1 MSIRSGSRSVM
12 SFLDHVSML
21 LVRIVC
27 RQKKGKSF
35 EFQSCLALHNILN
48 VLSLV
53 NMDKAFVCVT
63 KMISNVAK
71 NKRANNI
78 MIIIIVSA
86 FRLFLFL
93 LFSALRISSPLS
105 CSLIFSCWIRK
116 CRKYTIKKNANI
128 LANGSRITRIKQ
140 CRSARTLYFTVNW
153 LHIKILQFFVS
164 GKTKLVLHV
173 ISKQWKPEN

>member
-1 MSIRSGSRSVM
+1 MIQRKNFGEHISFVGIFVFSIVVKAKHRFYFIISP
-12 SFLDHVSML
+12 L
-21 LVRIVC
+21 LIIYINGINEQQIWQQICYVIFGPCIDALSQNCVPP
-27 RQKKGKSF
+27 KKGKSF

-63 KMISNVAK
+63 KIISNVAK

-105 CSLIFSCWIRK
+105 CSLIFSCWIR
-116 CRKYTIKKNANI
+116 NAGNI
-128 LANGSRITRIKQ
+128 Q
-140 CRSARTLYFTVNW
+140 
-153 LHIKILQFFVS
+153 
-164 GKTKLVLHV
+164 
-173 ISKQWKPEN
+173 

>member
-1 MSIRSGSRSVM
+1 MSSRSASRSVM

-21 LVRIVC
+21 LELC
-27 RQKKGKSF
+27 ATKKRKSF

-71 NKRANNI
+71 NKRASNI

-105 CSLIFSCWIRK
+105 CSLIFSCWIQ
-116 CRKYTIKKNANI
+116 NAGNI
-128 LANGSRITRIKQ
+128 Q
-140 CRSARTLYFTVNW
+140 
-153 LHIKILQFFVS
+153 
-164 GKTKLVLHV
+164 
-173 ISKQWKPEN
+173 